1 MDSHPTTSVVC
12 ASKSSAGEQQQH
24 HPQTS
29 SSHRNANETE
39 DDEEGESG
47 LLDLAIVGAGL
58 SGLMAAKTISEKQAG
73 IRFRLFEKSTH
84 PGGILGGLK
93 TRWITPHHYHAMGLC
108 RELQIPLTTVWRQS
122 DVSDARRPLQ
132 SIGPFR
138 EPSNEEDGFFSSL
151 RDLLVRLE
159 SDRFMAELDCL
170 CTVKYITSNGQNMER
185 FLEKKLLFEASRR
198 FFRFLIKIGTGFY
211 PAELTVSGCLRLFRS
226 MSSVRDLYDM
236 LALQSGHLHPVGTA
250 ASWDVLTERLVARI
264 GEQHIHYSTNIVQVE
279 ISSEQRSD
287 IVSLTDGTGRRWRA
301 RYVILAVS
309 CLDLVQISI
318 RPHGPLYYQQPDIQL
333 GLWSMANFTVRYP
346 APYWRDHGYTGCI
359 FCPAQALICYESGH
373 NQLSGTYFSPLR
385 GVLNDT
391 ERALI
396 RDTILRLLR
405 TNFTCR
411 TMQKPLDLS
420 LEVHPI
426 PFYFDV
432 FPTFE
437 RCVIFASTNV
447 SCWYRGF
454 INGSIQGGI
463 RAAILALLEIRPQ
476 TITFREVTDMQC
488 MHFKYFRRRSAYER
502 AWYAVNLA
510 SVCRA
515 VMGAGALLLTYGVY
529 CALVKADI
537 CSWWSNR

>member
-1 MDSHPTTSVVC
+1 MQTSR
-12 ASKSSAGEQQQH
+12 
-24 HPQTS
+24 QTS
-29 SSHRNANETE
+29 SGSKNAYEDE
-39 DDEEGESG
+39 DDEEDDKSE
-47 LLDLAIVGAGL
+47 LLDLAIVGAGI
-58 SGLMAAKTISEKQAG
+58 SGLMAAKTISEKGAG
-73 IRFRLFEKSTH
+73 IRFRLFEKSAH
-84 PGGILGGLK
+84 PGGLLGGLK
-93 TRWITPHHYHAMGLC
+93 TRWITPHHFHAMSLC
-108 RELQIPLTTVWRQS
+108 HELQIPLTTVWRQS
-122 DVSDARRPLQ
+122 EVSDTRHSLL

-138 EPSNEEDGFFSSL
+138 ELSHDTQEEGFCSSL
-151 RDLLVRLE
+151 RALLVRLE
-159 SDRFMAELDCL
+159 SNRFMVELDCL
-170 CTVKYITSNGQNMER
+170 CTVKYIASNAQNMER
-185 FLEKKLLFEASRR
+185 FLQKKLLFEASRR

-211 PAELTVSGCLRLFRS
+211 PCELTVATCLRLFRS
-226 MSSVRDLYDM
+226 MSSVRDLFDM
-236 LALQSGHLHPVGTA
+236 LTLQNGHLHPVESPT
-250 ASWDVLTERLVARI
+250 WDTLIERLVSRI
-264 GEQHIHYSTNIVQVE
+264 GEEHVNYSTNIVQLE
-279 ISSEQRSD
+279 ITSEQQSEV
-287 IVSLTDGTGRRWRA
+287 VSLTDGTGRQWRA
-301 RYVILAVS
+301 RYVILAIS

-318 RPHGPLYYQQPDIQL
+318 LPNEPLYYQQPDIQL

-359 FCPAQALICYESGH
+359 FCPTQCLICYESGH

-391 ERALI
+391 ERHLI

-405 TNFTCR
+405 TNFSCR
-411 TMQKPLDLS
+411 TMQKPLDCS

-437 RCVIFASTNV
+437 RCIIFSSTNV

-488 MHFKYFRRRSAYER
+488 MHFKYFRQRSALER
-502 AWYAVNLA
+502 VWYSLNLA
-510 SVCRA
+510 SVSRLVA
-515 VMGAGALLLTYGVY
+515 GAGAVLLAYGVY
-529 CALVKADI
+529 RLLLKADI

>member
-1 MDSHPTTSVVC
+1 M
-12 ASKSSAGEQQQH
+12 
-24 HPQTS
+24 QTS
-29 SSHRNANETE
+29 QQLSYGHRNANENE
-39 DDEEGESG
+39 DDEDGGESE
-47 LLDLAIVGAGL
+47 LLDLAIVGAGI
-58 SGLMAAKTISEKQAG
+58 SGLMAAKTISEKRAD

-84 PGGILGGLK
+84 PGGTLDGLK
-93 TRWITPHHYHAMGLC
+93 TRWITPHHYHAMHLC
-108 RELQIPLTTVWRQS
+108 RELQIPLGTVWRQS
-122 DVSDARRPLQ
+122 EASEARRSLV

-138 EPSNEEDGFFSSL
+138 KRPSGSQGANSFLSSL

-159 SDRFMAELDCL
+159 STRFMAELDCL
-170 CTVKYITSNGQNMER
+170 CTVKCIESNAQNMES
-185 FLEKKLLFEASRR
+185 FLQKKLLFEASRR

-211 PAELTVSGCLRLFRS
+211 PSELTVTACLRLFRS

-236 LALQSGHLHPVGTA
+236 LTLQNGHLQPVG
-250 ASWDVLTERLVARI
+250 SPNWDVLIERLVARV
-264 GEQHIHYSTNIVQVE
+264 GPEHVTYSTNIVQVE
-279 ISSEQRSD
+279 ITSEQRSG

-309 CLDLVQISI
+309 CLDLVQLSI
-318 RPHGPLYYQQPDIQL
+318 LPEGPLYFHQPDIQL

-346 APYWRDHGYTGCI
+346 APYWRDHGYTGSI
-359 FCPAQALICYESGH
+359 FCPAQCLICYESGR

-391 ERALI
+391 ERHLI

-405 TNFTCR
+405 TNFACR
-411 TMQKPLDLS
+411 TMQKPLEFG
-420 LEVHPI
+420 LELHPI

-437 RCVIFASTNV
+437 RCIIFSSTNV

-454 INGSIQGGI
+454 INGSIQGGV

-488 MHFKYFRRRSAYER
+488 MHFKYFRQRSSYER
-502 AWYAVNLA
+502 VWYSLNLA
-510 SVCRA
+510 SVSRFLLG
-515 VMGAGALLLTYGVY
+515 VGAALLTYGAYRV
-529 CALVKADI
+529 LLKADI